1 MHYHYFPEEV
11 LALQAELQ
19 YHPDLLTILAVQ
31 ADPDPY
37 VHIAEI
43 SAYCG
48 VVLDGTYT
56 QADILGI
63 CKVCTQRLQAKRVII
78 VLPPSA

>member
-1 MHYHYFPEEV
+1 MYIHMFPEEV
-11 LALQAELQ
+11 LALQQELQ

-31 ADPDPY
+31 TDPDPY

-56 QADILGI
+56 QQDILGI
-63 CKVCTQRLQAKRVII
+63 CRMCTEKLQAKRVIL
-78 VLPPSA
+78 VLPN